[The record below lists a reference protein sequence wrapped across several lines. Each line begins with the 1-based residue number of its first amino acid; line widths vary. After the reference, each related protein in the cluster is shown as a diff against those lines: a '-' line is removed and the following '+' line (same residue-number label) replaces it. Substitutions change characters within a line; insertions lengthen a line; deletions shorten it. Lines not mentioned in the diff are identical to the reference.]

1 MKKADFVQAID
12 EAIEAKE
19 GMDAVSGPDGD
30 RRKMDTV
37 PMTALRRMSEI
48 ESLQSRNRAL
58 TARVR
63 QLESELAR
71 FQSWYEG
78 LNVECNEMMF
88 AIQGAMPWMILLG
101 DYIGNGTKDDP
112 VGRCKAILAMHKAI
126 GRDTVGESDILD
138 SPESGQGSIR

>member
-1 MKKADFVQAID
+1 MKKPDWIKAID
-12 EAIEAKE
+12 EAIEAKQRIYA
-19 GMDAVSGPDGD
+19 MNSQDRD

-37 PMTALRRMSEI
+37 PMTAIRRMSEI

>member
-1 MKKADFVQAID
+1 MMKPDWIKAID
-12 EAIEAKE
+12 EAIEAKQRIYA
-19 GMDAVSGPDGD
+19 MSSPDRD

-37 PMTALRRMSEI
+37 PMTALRRMSEF

-78 LNVECNEMMF
+78 LNVECNELALSIM
-88 AIQGAMPWMILLG
+88 GALPWMILLG

-112 VGRCKAILAMHKAI
+112 MGRCNAILKMNNALGRNDEDAI
-126 GRDTVGESDILD
+126 
-138 SPESGQGSIR
+138 ESGRVDIR

>member
-1 MKKADFVQAID
+1 MKKADWVKAID

-19 GMDAVSGPDGD
+19 RIYAMNSQDRD

-37 PMTALRRMSEI
+37 PMTAIRSMSEI
-48 ESLQSRNRAL
+48 ESLQSHNQAL

-63 QLESELAR
+63 QLEGELER
-71 FQSWYEG
+71 LQSWADG
-78 LNVECNEMMF
+78 LNAEGNEMMF

-126 GRDTVGESDILD
+126 GMDTVGESDILD